1 MTKPTTGDATSD
13 TSTVDQVV
21 NRDSIFLTAGTAVSA
36 KYRGAFCE
44 ATVDEVDLSFR
55 LKVQLLNTTKDVI
68 SVDQSGLVSGTPLP
82 NSEVTVRIPS
92 SDVRPT
98 NAATAFVERL
108 GTVLRATD
116 TSLYTVVFDDGDKR
130 TLRRTQLVIKGER
143 HFKESEVSAKFV
155 STWITAYRMCRKAH
169 SSAGAKHRA
178 AECYWFQ
185 SSSSLLIGSV
195 ERSLKSVSCSIFL
208 VSIMSLDCLPLTNPE
223 QFRQPVIDRRKHRSG
238 NEDTDDETVENSS
251 LGDGDEHRSHVA
263 EENETTNRAVGSLPN
278 ISLVPLSACD
288 QFSDVSD
295 DNKQTDA
302 STLTT
307 ATASAVHNTTAA
319 SMNATTSTTINIT
332 ADGIGTSTAGESGLL
347 KTVTTDEQDRYALV
361 ELAQQAAYARLLGR
375 LVLVNMPIRSK
386 DHSMNTTPSSSV
398 NAGDI
403 PARRRFGPCLVVLP
417 SAMPSIDLRSGYR
430 LPQLLVRSF
439 KDNRYFG
446 APLCYLKRLK
456 RPAAV
461 EMAHTYPSLRTA
473 FERALLW
480 LDRYE
485 LPVNWGENAT
495 QTLLGAKNWRAYK
508 REQRVA
514 LADAPRQIKSV
525 SVKSC
530 KARRIR
536 SSSPYSSVSS
546 ADEVNGTPV
555 TAGVQSSTPI
565 KRGRTTSSPANTRK
579 MTTSRK
585 RPRQSD
591 AARTRPSEA
600 SPRKKMRLKL
610 LASKTTISRSPDARR
625 RSLRPNSPRKLLTGL
640 QRKCS
645 SRAIRTQSRV
655 SSNVKSVT
663 KKDADSDYSGEGHR
677 SRSAS
682 SQSPCALSSVTG
694 ANATTTEPQA
704 GLLYSPVSD
713 GSSESSISSSSTS
726 TCSTTSS
733 SSSDTESTSSS
744 SSSSISSSLSSSTT
758 STLSSSS
765 SSTTSSTNFEA
776 RDRWIA
782 QLYRFMDEGGT
793 PINKAPCLA
802 NKDLDLYKLYRLVK
816 ELGGFH
822 RVTAQMKWGYIYSKL
837 HLPQHFTAGPRN
849 LQAAFKRYL
858 YPLDDVSRKL
868 GTDLD
873 ELPLARP
880 RHQTL
885 ANQNAAQAA
894 KSGTGQAHSTGTSS
908 RQPAA
913 PTGLSSTPNV
923 GHKTVGQQP
932 KSTDKSATPAP
943 VVVPRTTTPASTTT
957 TNTTTNNTPA
967 CVTAG
972 PISPNSK
979 EFSPPK
985 VVGIEPIVESTSFSS
1000 PPVLSPLMA
1009 SHECSPSPETTT
1021 LTTKGGSKRDG
1032 SGPIPMESMEL
1043 GDDLPRN
1050 LFETRVDEKSRES
1063 ETARTRSFADAWK
1076 SSSSLLELSLTEGT
1090 QVNRIIPIGSR
1101 VRVRCGDRVAYEA
1114 KVLNH
1119 IRPQPEFCTRNTDQN
1134 NATSATGAA
1143 GGAGAAASSASAR
1156 VKWSASSEMQYR
1168 VHYMGWNRRHDE
1180 VVSRSRIISVIKW
1193 ARPVDSL
1200 RPPSCSSLN
1209 LVVQEPR
1216 SKMWASSR
1224 STGKLRRTVGTDRS
1238 TGSLMRTRGGRL
1250 GDSGGSCTRSASTS
1264 VRVRRHMRNPS
1275 ASLDAKDREGE
1286 GASDEDEDLE
1296 DEENDHEGDDEEEDE
1311 DEEEQDPEAESDQ
1324 SQTTETASD
1333 IVTTMAPIVR
1343 RRRMMFGKVLTP
1355 NRRHTRIRTEVS
1367 TPTCSPSGVSTRS
1380 ETGSTKRSATRD
1392 SMIEHSVP
1400 TSSSHCGV
1408 TLERMKPE
1416 IGGSGSRSEIHE
1428 SGAPYS
1434 KRARLVS
1441 QSMEKHALPTDLMD
1455 SGQTKTT
1462 PIAENSTTVAVGNS
1476 AKSTIGSIKLE
1487 PDTDVE
1493 AGKSTTH
1500 NKRTDSVTQDEQPRS
1515 GTQNK
1520 RKNAPSVVP
1529 TTTVSSVPNLSVVAG
1544 PVSGSTGS
1552 VAKKMGSVNSAPEKV
1567 DRPGLKRPLS
1577 YGARRISLIKGDKLR
1592 SLKRTVPGVGDTS
1605 IGHRRVVPL
1614 RKGSMGSTSA
1624 SAVVEISL
1632 TVSATADDVSK
1643 GVTKSKKK
1651 AVASEPPAVKA
1662 IDPVR
1667 ATRPTV
1673 PERIRGASTE
1683 GVKPVPSITAS
1694 SSKAVNT
1701 PSSDEKPI
1709 PVIVQQHSASPTPSS
1724 KSSKIES
1731 IRKATTSKSGSDE
1744 KDSAIRQSIK
1754 PRLGKST
1761 TENKVSVPQ
1770 NKSKLS
1776 KSETT
1781 GAGNPKGGTVS
1792 RANPTKRVAGSRAT
1806 QTPLSRTNRTRKQ
1819 SICSSSS
1826 SDSSD
1831 SSGSSRSGISISL
1844 PTKKSQKSSA
1854 PSKEK
1859 SSIVA
1864 TDTGVRRGRDPR
1876 RSVVVKR
1883 SRPIQAVS
1891 DAVGRSASSS
1901 SSKSRSSTK
1910 RTNNRGNGRNGRSS
1924 SSSTSSSSSSSE
1936 YGNMDALPR
1945 LTRSQHRQLLGDTP
1959 PGAALQ
1965 TAAPVGAVTSGT
1977 TENTSMII
1985 PASIKP
1991 EPPSKENASKSSVKP
2006 ELSSKE
2012 NASKSSVKSEM
2023 EMEGPGLDDVDKN
2036 RPIEEDKSHSGSK
2049 PSSTTVS
2056 PNQTT
2061 VCTIPSTVNKAITT
2075 PVIATITTI
2084 TNSPTDLVDVVS
2096 GASISPSITP
2106 QLELDNSATKSCD
2119 SPEVTH
2125 EGSVINL
2132 PSPKS
2137 AVKPRGRSKS
2147 VRCSTSGISTTDK
2160 PRERTG
2166 GINSARSETV
2176 VKNVSPLE
2184 DSHLLVVEQ
2193 NKPQKIEDV
2202 EEKEP
2207 PKTSK
2212 EREDEETTADEE
2224 DEQSSVHTVSTDP
2237 MKGVLFDLTMSPD
2250 AVTPIRSSSSDSVS
2264 AGSRVASASSSDSE
2278 TEGKSA
2284 HCPTMTIMTTT
2295 STPVGVRTDRE
2306 KHTANS
2312 VYRQSAR
2319 ETQCDK
2325 AAMVVDDEEDEDEV
2339 KGEASTD
2346 TDAEEDEEEE
2356 DDNTSAPSTT
2366 GGSKRSVKLQKRSEV
2381 ASRGSVEPET
2391 EGKLPRAEQ
2400 EPITHKAS
2408 ARRRQVSVCS
2418 SSTEN
2423 ASATGASRK
2432 GLKRAQGTPQRSMA
2446 FDRSP
2451 TPNSDSPHYSH
2462 SPAHSSSAS
2471 GNMACASGTPV
2482 GNRLSQTQPAPSQL
2496 PGPRLLASQRRFG
2509 GPFFPIH
2516 GLDEMH
2522 TEAKC
2527 QILQDRMHQI
2537 VEAWRLAKQYL
2548 KDLDQRTNRTRR
2560 LRARTTGPDN
2570 QNTGPGTP
2578 GPKLS
2583 SANPTTNV
2591 SVTAANAGLGSNT
2604 DQHRIVAP
2612 I

>member
-98 NAATAFVERL
+98 NAAATFVERL

-143 HFKESEVSAKFV
+143 HFKESE
-155 STWITAYRMCRKAH
+155 
-169 SSAGAKHRA
+169 
-178 AECYWFQ
+178 
-185 SSSSLLIGSV
+185 
-195 ERSLKSVSCSIFL
+195 
-208 VSIMSLDCLPLTNPE
+208 SLDCLPLTNPE

-251 LGDGDEHRSHVA
+251 LGDGDEHRSRVA
-263 EENETTNRAVGSLPN
+263 EENEATNQAVGSLPD

-307 ATASAVHNTTAA
+307 ATASAVHNTTAS

-332 ADGIGTSTAGESGLL
+332 ADGIGTSTAGESGLV
-347 KTVTTDEQDRYALV
+347 KTVTTDQQDRYALV

-386 DHSMNTTPSSSV
+386 DHSMNATPSSSV

-546 ADEVNGTPV
+546 PDEVNGTPV

-565 KRGRTTSSPANTRK
+565 KRGRTTSSPASTRK

-591 AARTRPSEA
+591 AARTRPSEV

-610 LASKTTISRSPDARR
+610 LASKTTISRSPDVRR

-655 SSNVKSVT
+655 SSSVKSVT

-682 SQSPCALSSVTG
+682 SQSPCALSPVTG
-694 ANATTTEPQA
+694 ANATTSEPQA

-713 GSSESSISSSSTS
+713 GSSESSVSSSSTS

-894 KSGTGQAHSTGTSS
+894 KSGTGQVHSTGTSS

-923 GHKTVGQQP
+923 GHKIVGQQP
-932 KSTDKSATPAP
+932 KSTDKSATPAH
-943 VVVPRTTTPASTTT
+943 VVVPRTITPASTTN
-957 TNTTTNNTPA
+957 TNTTANTPA
-967 CVTAG
+967 CVPPG

-1021 LTTKGGSKRDG
+1021 RTTKGGSKRDG

-1043 GDDLPRN
+1043 GGDLPRN
-1050 LFETRVDEKSRES
+1050 LFETRVDEKSRE
-1063 ETARTRSFADAWK
+1063 
-1076 SSSSLLELSLTEGT
+1076 
-1090 QVNRIIPIGSR
+1090 IIPIGSR

-1114 KVLNH
+1114 KVLKH

-1134 NATSATGAA
+1134 NAASATGAA
-1143 GGAGAAASSASAR
+1143 GGAGAGAAASSASAR

-1238 TGSLMRTRGGRL
+1238 TGSLIQTRGGRL

-1264 VRVRRHMRNPS
+1264 GRVRRHMRNPS
-1275 ASLDAKDREGE
+1275 ASLDVKDREGE

-1355 NRRHTRIRTEVS
+1355 NRRHTRIRMEVS

-1408 TLERMKPE
+1408 TLECMKPE
-1416 IGGSGSRSEIHE
+1416 IGGSGSRSGEFVVSNMMILNALFHLRTEIHE

-1455 SGQTKTT
+1455 SGKTKTT
-1462 PIAENSTTVAVGNS
+1462 PIAETSTTVAVENS

-1487 PDTDVE
+1487 PDTDGE

-1500 NKRTDSVTQDEQPRS
+1500 NKRTDSVTHDEQPRS

-1520 RKNAPSVVP
+1520 RKNVPSVVP

-1544 PVSGSTGS
+1544 PVSGSTGL
-1552 VAKKMGSVNSAPEKV
+1552 VAKKMGSVSSAPEKV

-1592 SLKRTVPGVGDTS
+1592 SLKRTVPAVGETS
-1605 IGHRRVVPL
+1605 IGHRRVIPL
-1614 RKGSMGSTSA
+1614 RKGSTSA
-1624 SAVVEISL
+1624 PAAVEISL
-1632 TVSATADDVSK
+1632 TVSATTDDVSK

-1667 ATRPTV
+1667 ATRPTL

-1683 GVKPVPSITAS
+1683 GVKPAPSITAS
-1694 SSKAVNT
+1694 SSKAVNP
-1701 PSSDEKPI
+1701 PSSDEKPVPI
-1709 PVIVQQHSASPTPSS
+1709 IVQQHSASPTPSS

-1754 PRLGKST
+1754 PRLGKPT
-1761 TENKVSVPQ
+1761 TENKMPVSQ
-1770 NKSKLS
+1770 NKSKLN

-1781 GAGNPKGGTVS
+1781 GAGNPKGGTIP

-1831 SSGSSRSGISISL
+1831 SSGSSRSGISTSP

-1854 PSKEK
+1854 SSKEK

-1883 SRPIQAVS
+1883 SRPTQAVS

-1910 RTNNRGNGRNGRSS
+1910 RTNNRGNGRNSRSS

-1977 TENTSMII
+1977 TGNISMTI

-2006 ELSSKE
+2006 ESSSKE
-2012 NASKSSVKSEM
+2012 NASKSSVKSEI
-2023 EMEGPGLDDVDKN
+2023 ETEGPGLDDVDKN
-2036 RPIEEDKSHSGSK
+2036 HPTEEDKSHSGSK

-2061 VCTIPSTVNKAITT
+2061 VCTIPLAVNKAITT
-2075 PVIATITTI
+2075 PVTATITTV

-2125 EGSVINL
+2125 EGSVNNL

-2137 AVKPRGRSKS
+2137 AAKPRGRSKS

-2166 GINSARSETV
+2166 GVNSARSETA

-2193 NKPQKIEDV
+2193 NKPQKVEDI

-2212 EREDEETTADEE
+2212 EKEDEETTADEE

-2264 AGSRVASASSSDSE
+2264 AGSRAASVSSYDSD

-2306 KHTANS
+2306 KHTAS
-2312 VYRQSAR
+2312 LVYRQSAR

-2325 AAMVVDDEEDEDEV
+2325 AAIVVDDEEDEDEA
-2339 KGEASTD
+2339 KGEASTA

-2366 GGSKRSVKLQKRSEV
+2366 GGSRRSVKLQKRSEV
-2381 ASRGSVEPET
+2381 TSRESVEPEI
-2391 EGKLPRAEQ
+2391 EEKLPRAEQ

-2423 ASATGASRK
+2423 ASATGVSRK
-2432 GLKRAQGTPQRSMA
+2432 GLKRAQGTPQRSM
-2446 FDRSP
+2446 
-2451 TPNSDSPHYSH
+2451 
-2462 SPAHSSSAS
+2462 
-2471 GNMACASGTPV
+2471 
-2482 GNRLSQTQPAPSQL
+2482 
-2496 PGPRLLASQRRFG
+2496 
-2509 GPFFPIH
+2509 
-2516 GLDEMH
+2516 
-2522 TEAKC
+2522 
-2527 QILQDRMHQI
+2527 ILQDRMHQI

-2570 QNTGPGTP
+2570 QNAGPGTP

-2583 SANPTTNV
+2583 SANPATNA
-2591 SVTAANAGLGSNT
+2591 SVTAANASLGSNT

>member
-1 MTKPTTGDATSD
+1 
-13 TSTVDQVV
+13 
-21 NRDSIFLTAGTAVSA
+21 
-36 KYRGAFCE
+36 
-44 ATVDEVDLSFR
+44 
-55 LKVQLLNTTKDVI
+55 
-68 SVDQSGLVSGTPLP
+68 
-82 NSEVTVRIPS
+82 
-92 SDVRPT
+92 
-98 NAATAFVERL
+98 
-108 GTVLRATD
+108 
-116 TSLYTVVFDDGDKR
+116 
-130 TLRRTQLVIKGER
+130 
-143 HFKESEVSAKFV
+143 
-155 STWITAYRMCRKAH
+155 
-169 SSAGAKHRA
+169 
-178 AECYWFQ
+178 
-185 SSSSLLIGSV
+185 
-195 ERSLKSVSCSIFL
+195 
-208 VSIMSLDCLPLTNPE
+208 
-223 QFRQPVIDRRKHRSG
+223 
-238 NEDTDDETVENSS
+238 
-251 LGDGDEHRSHVA
+251 
-263 EENETTNRAVGSLPN
+263 
-278 ISLVPLSACD
+278 
-288 QFSDVSD
+288 
-295 DNKQTDA
+295 
-302 STLTT
+302 
-307 ATASAVHNTTAA
+307 
-319 SMNATTSTTINIT
+319 MNATTSTTINIT
-332 ADGIGTSTAGESGLL
+332 ADGIGTSTAGESGLV
-347 KTVTTDEQDRYALV
+347 KTVTTDQQDRYALV

-386 DHSMNTTPSSSV
+386 DHSMNATPSSSV

-546 ADEVNGTPV
+546 PDEVNGTPV

-565 KRGRTTSSPANTRK
+565 KRGRTTSSPASTRK

-591 AARTRPSEA
+591 AARTRPSEV

-610 LASKTTISRSPDARR
+610 LASKTTISRSPDVRR

-655 SSNVKSVT
+655 SSSVKSVT

-682 SQSPCALSSVTG
+682 SQSPCALSPVTG
-694 ANATTTEPQA
+694 ANATTSEPQA

-713 GSSESSISSSSTS
+713 GSSESSVSSSSTS

-894 KSGTGQAHSTGTSS
+894 KSGTGQVHSTGTSS

-923 GHKTVGQQP
+923 GHKIVGQQP
-932 KSTDKSATPAP
+932 KSTDKSATPAH
-943 VVVPRTTTPASTTT
+943 VVVPRTITPASTTT
-957 TNTTTNNTPA
+957 TNTTANTPA
-967 CVTAG
+967 CVPPG

-1021 LTTKGGSKRDG
+1021 RTTKGGSKRDG

-1076 SSSSLLELSLTEGT
+1076 SSSSLLELSLTEGI

-1114 KVLNH
+1114 KVLKH

-1134 NATSATGAA
+1134 NAASATGAA
-1143 GGAGAAASSASAR
+1143 GGAGAGAAASSASAR

-1238 TGSLMRTRGGRL
+1238 TGSLIQTRGGRL

-1264 VRVRRHMRNPS
+1264 GRVRRHMRNPS
-1275 ASLDAKDREGE
+1275 ASLDVKDREGE

-1355 NRRHTRIRTEVS
+1355 NRRHTRIRMEVS

-1408 TLERMKPE
+1408 TLECMKPE

-1455 SGQTKTT
+1455 SGKTKTT
-1462 PIAENSTTVAVGNS
+1462 PIAETSTTVAVENS

-1487 PDTDVE
+1487 PDTDGE

-1500 NKRTDSVTQDEQPRS
+1500 NKRTDSVTHDEQPRS

-1520 RKNAPSVVP
+1520 RKNVPSVVP

-1544 PVSGSTGS
+1544 PVSGSTGL
-1552 VAKKMGSVNSAPEKV
+1552 VAKKMGSVSSAPEKV

-1592 SLKRTVPGVGDTS
+1592 SLKRTVPAVGETS
-1605 IGHRRVVPL
+1605 IGHRRVIPL
-1614 RKGSMGSTSA
+1614 RKGSTSA
-1624 SAVVEISL
+1624 PAAVEISL
-1632 TVSATADDVSK
+1632 TVSATTDDVSK

-1667 ATRPTV
+1667 ATRPTL

-1683 GVKPVPSITAS
+1683 GVKPAPSITAS
-1694 SSKAVNT
+1694 SSKAVNP
-1701 PSSDEKPI
+1701 PSSDEKPVPI
-1709 PVIVQQHSASPTPSS
+1709 IVQQHSASPTPSS

-1754 PRLGKST
+1754 PRLGKPT
-1761 TENKVSVPQ
+1761 TENKMPVSQ
-1770 NKSKLS
+1770 NKSKLN

-1781 GAGNPKGGTVS
+1781 GAGNPKGGTIP

-1831 SSGSSRSGISISL
+1831 SSGSSRSGISTSP

-1854 PSKEK
+1854 SSKEK

-1883 SRPIQAVS
+1883 SRPTQAVS

-1910 RTNNRGNGRNGRSS
+1910 RTNNRGNGRNSRSS

-1977 TENTSMII
+1977 TGNISMTI

-2006 ELSSKE
+2006 ESSSKE
-2012 NASKSSVKSEM
+2012 NASKSSVKSEI
-2023 EMEGPGLDDVDKN
+2023 ETEGPGLDDVDKN
-2036 RPIEEDKSHSGSK
+2036 HPTEEDKSHSGSK

-2061 VCTIPSTVNKAITT
+2061 VCTIPLAVNKAITT
-2075 PVIATITTI
+2075 PVTATITTV

-2125 EGSVINL
+2125 EGSVNNL

-2137 AVKPRGRSKS
+2137 AAKPRGRSKS

-2166 GINSARSETV
+2166 GVNSARSETA

-2193 NKPQKIEDV
+2193 NKPQKVEDI

-2212 EREDEETTADEE
+2212 EKEDEETTADEE

-2264 AGSRVASASSSDSE
+2264 AGSRAASVSSYDSD

-2306 KHTANS
+2306 KHTAS
-2312 VYRQSAR
+2312 LVYRQSAR

-2325 AAMVVDDEEDEDEV
+2325 AAIVVDDEEDEDEA
-2339 KGEASTD
+2339 KGEASTA

-2366 GGSKRSVKLQKRSEV
+2366 GGSRRSVKLQKRSEV
-2381 ASRGSVEPET
+2381 TSRESVEPEI
-2391 EGKLPRAEQ
+2391 EEKLPRAEQ

-2408 ARRRQVSVCS
+2408 ARRRQ
-2418 SSTEN
+2418 
-2423 ASATGASRK
+2423 
-2432 GLKRAQGTPQRSMA
+2432 A

-2471 GNMACASGTPV
+2471 GYMACASGTPV

-2570 QNTGPGTP
+2570 QNAGPGTP

-2583 SANPTTNV
+2583 SANPATNA
-2591 SVTAANAGLGSNT
+2591 SVTAANASLGSNT